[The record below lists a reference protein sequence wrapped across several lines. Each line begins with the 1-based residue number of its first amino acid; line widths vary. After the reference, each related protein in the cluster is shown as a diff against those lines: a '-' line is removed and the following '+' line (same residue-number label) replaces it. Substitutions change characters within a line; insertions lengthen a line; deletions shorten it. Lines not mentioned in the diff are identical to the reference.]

1 MTLAYLTLQKGIR
14 ISKMTHQQNGWSVV
28 TGNKRTA
35 PIVIVR
41 GPVKEK
47 INFAFSFISK
57 WSKAFIASLL
67 AVGGNSIASKQV

>member
-57 WSKAFIASLL
+57 
-67 AVGGNSIASKQV
+67 